1 MDFFALN
8 EEGRTDL
15 IRTALEQGRSFRL
28 SGTGPDGDQGT
39 ITCDLDHSD
48 VVARLW
54 HEAVRP
60 QAGNQ
65 LIDLLVC
72 SGENGQLADPA
83 SGGRWG
89 ALTVGTAM
97 GLAQL
102 AATHLGASR
111 PEAALLG
118 ELCVGLEGGSIWAV
132 FRDGDGEVCA
142 TPVQGEGVFAAAAG

>member
-8 EEGRTDL
+8 EEGRTAL
-15 IRTALEQGRSFRL
+15 IRTALEQSRSFRL
-28 SGTGPDGDQGT
+28 TGTGPDGAEGT

-54 HEAVRP
+54 KEAVLP
-60 QAGNQ
+60 HTAGQ
-65 LIDLLVC
+65 LIDLLFC

-83 SGGRWG
+83 AGGRWG
-89 ALTVGTAM
+89 ALSVGTAQ

-118 ELCVGLEGGSIWAV
+118 ELCVGLEAGSIWAV

-142 TPVQGEGVFAAAAG
+142 TPVQGEGVFAAAAL

>member
-8 EEGRTDL
+8 EEGKTDL

-28 SGTGPDGDQGT
+28 SGTGPDGAQAT

-48 VVARLW
+48 MVARLW
-54 HEAVRP
+54 NEAVQP
-60 QAGNQ
+60 QAGGQ
-65 LIDLLVC
+65 LIDLLFC
-72 SGENGQLADPA
+72 SGDGGQLADPA
-83 SGGRWG
+83 AGGRWG
-89 ALTVGTAM
+89 ALSVGTAL

-102 AATHLGASR
+102 AATHLGASH

-118 ELCVGLEGGSIWAV
+118 ELCVGLEAGSIWAV

-142 TPVQGEGVFAAAAG
+142 TPVRGEGAFTGAAG